1 MKILLPTDGSE
12 YSETAAQFLTRLNLS
27 QDDEITILHVISDD
41 PFQDKEDYYYARIK
55 EIKRSIASNILDSA
69 LNILKSVPAKIKTA
83 LMDGYPDKCILEA
96 AVDSNADI
104 IVMGPKR
111 LKGIKSRIVGSVTK
125 SVSISSSKPA
135 LIIKPPQ
142 NEPADKMKILFATD
156 GSDYAEKAGETLSLI
171 PFHDNTEITIIHVIT
186 PAFYDIPDR
195 FMEKIEVS
203 VREDLKKYRSMELQ
217 ESQKILARTAE
228 YLSNKFSNIER
239 LTTMGDPSEEILN
252 AANEIKADII
262 VVGSKGMKGF
272 RGVVESLSR
281 YILSVADC
289 SVLIGKTEGFS

>member
-27 QDDEITILHVISDD
+27 RNDEITILHVISDD

-142 NEPADKMKILFATD
+142 EEPADKMKILFATD

-171 PFHDNTEITIIHVIT
+171 PFHDNTEITIIHVVT

-195 FMEKIEVS
+195 FMEKIEAS

-217 ESQKILARTAE
+217 ESQKILARSAE
-228 YLSNKFSNIER
+228 YLSGKFSNIEK
-239 LTTMGDPSEEILN
+239 LTMMGDPSEEILN
-252 AANEIKADII
+252 TANEIKADII

>member
-27 QDDEITILHVISDD
+27 RNDEITILHVISDD

-55 EIKRSIASNILDSA
+55 DIKRSIASNILDSA
-69 LNILKSVPAKIKTA
+69 LNILKSVPAQIKTV
-83 LMDGYPDKCILEA
+83 LMDGYPDKCILGA

-142 NEPADKMKILFATD
+142 KEPADKTKILFATD

-186 PAFYDIPDR
+186 PAFYDVPDR
-195 FMEKIEVS
+195 FMEKIEAS

-217 ESQKILARTAE
+217 ESQKILARTAQ

-252 AANEIKADII
+252 AANEINADII

-289 SVLIGKTEGFS
+289 SVLIGKT

>member
-27 QDDEITILHVISDD
+27 RNDEITILHVISDD

-69 LNILKSVPAKIKTA
+69 LNILKSVPAQIKTV

-96 AVDSNADI
+96 AVDSKADI

-142 NEPADKMKILFATD
+142 KEPADKMKILFATD

-217 ESQKILARTAE
+217 ESQKILARTAQ

>member
-1 MKILLPTDGSE
+1 M
-12 YSETAAQFLTRLNLS
+12 
-27 QDDEITILHVISDD
+27 
-41 PFQDKEDYYYARIK
+41 
-55 EIKRSIASNILDSA
+55 
-69 LNILKSVPAKIKTA
+69 NILKSVPAQIKTV
-83 LMDGYPDKCILEA
+83 LLDGCPDKCILAA

-125 SVSISSSKPA
+125 SVSIRSSKPA
-135 LIIKPPQ
+135 LIIKPHRE
-142 NEPADKMKILFATD
+142 EPSDKIKILFATD

-228 YLSNKFSNIER
+228 YLSSKFSNIER
-239 LTTMGDPSEEILN
+239 LTMMGDPSEEILN

>member
-12 YSETAAQFLTRLNLS
+12 YSETAVQFLTRLNLS
-27 QDDEITILHVISDD
+27 RNDEITILHVISDD

-69 LNILKSVPAKIKTA
+69 LNILKSVPAQIKTV

-142 NEPADKMKILFATD
+142 EEPADKMKILFATD

>member
-27 QDDEITILHVISDD
+27 RNDEITILHVISDD

-69 LNILKSVPAKIKTA
+69 LNILKSVPAQIKTV

-142 NEPADKMKILFATD
+142 KEPADKMKILFATD

-217 ESQKILARTAE
+217 ESQKILARTARIF
-228 YLSNKFSNIER
+228 KQ
-239 LTTMGDPSEEILN
+239 
-252 AANEIKADII
+252 
-262 VVGSKGMKGF
+262 
-272 RGVVESLSR
+272 
-281 YILSVADC
+281 
-289 SVLIGKTEGFS
+289 